1 MKRMKGFMHIVEI
14 LMVVVLLFLVFSQ
27 FAAIPGISGDWSET
41 KLSLMA
47 HDILTTFEKKDVSWF
62 NQSSLAK
69 EFNGTLPANVIY
81 SVTLQNVLKPKIK
94 IGCLCTDSE
103 YAAVKN
109 ILTPDSFV
117 INGMNTSF
125 EVVRV
130 DGVNELFS
138 LDFDVA
144 LVYGHHQDYEGL
156 AGNPMPLRRFLDY
169 DKGVVEIIDRPKI
182 DALQQNYFGLNTSST
197 MSDSSGIMFSLPSE
211 INGRDTN
218 KIYEYFIHI
227 PMFSDSFESVS
238 QWFGGSMAS
247 QGNPSPSIS
256 LADNSCASDADFAV
270 TRFYT
275 SFRTGEIDFDVRLS
289 AGASLLVGFGR
300 SSDYQYF
307 AMLSASQLNGYDSFI
322 RKSPTQSVGS
332 NTLHLTVAGVWHH
345 VKIVVKMNELVLY
358 NDGQKVATGQAAG
371 LLYSNITLRNNCSE
385 ALVDNVRIT
394 QTHPKEFENFLSAEN
409 TTQLTG
415 NPNKILLL
423 QKGTNLPACVI
434 NYNIYTSQERIGN
447 GRTAWLSEAASVSD
461 DYRTLV
467 KALLAWAAGDE
478 YQVIKADIKKPVSA
492 YAYKP
497 LNRDMMQNMK
507 IVIELGYL
515 Y

>member
-14 LMVVVLLFLVFSQ
+14 LMVVVLLFLVFAQ
-27 FAAIPGISGDWSET
+27 FAAIPGISGDWAET
-41 KLSLMA
+41 KLGLMA

-69 EFNGTLPANVIY
+69 EFNGTLPENIIY

-94 IGCLCTDSE
+94 IGCLCTASE

-117 INGMNTSF
+117 INGLNTSF
-125 EVVRV
+125 EVVQI
-130 DGVNELFS
+130 GSVNELFS

-144 LVYGHHQDYEGL
+144 LVYGHHQDYESL

-169 DKGVVEIIDRPKI
+169 DKGVVEIIDQPKI
-182 DALQQNYFGLNTSST
+182 DAMQQNYFGLNTSST
-197 MSDSSGIMFSLPSE
+197 MSDSSGIMFSSPSE
-211 INGRDTN
+211 INGRDAN
-218 KIYEYFIHI
+218 KIYEYFTHI
-227 PMFSDSFESVS
+227 PMFSDAFESVG
-238 QWFGGSMAS
+238 QWFGGSMSS
-247 QGNPSPSIS
+247 QGSPPPSIS
-256 LADNSCASDADFAV
+256 LSDNDCTSDHESAV
-270 TRFYT
+270 TRFYNT
-275 SFRTGEIDFDVRLS
+275 FRTGEIDLDVRLS
-289 AGASLLVGFGR
+289 TGTSLLVGFGK
-300 SSDYQYF
+300 SSDYEYF
-307 AMLSASQLNGYDSFI
+307 AMLSSNQSGGYDAFL
-322 RKSPTQSVGS
+322 RKAPYQSIGANAS
-332 NTLHLTVAGVWHH
+332 HLTAPGIWHH
-345 VKIVVKMNELVLY
+345 IKIVVKMNELVLY

-371 LLYSNITLRNNCSE
+371 LLYYNIILINKCGE
-385 ALVDNVRIT
+385 VLVDNVRVT
-394 QTHPKEFENFLSAEN
+394 QTGPKEFENFLSAEN

-434 NYNIYTSQERIGN
+434 NYNIYTSEERIGN

-478 YQVIKADIKKPVSA
+478 YQVIKADIKKPVSV
-492 YAYKP
+492 YLYKP
-497 LNRDMMQNMK
+497 LNRDMLQNMK
-507 IVIELGYL
+507 IVIGLGYL